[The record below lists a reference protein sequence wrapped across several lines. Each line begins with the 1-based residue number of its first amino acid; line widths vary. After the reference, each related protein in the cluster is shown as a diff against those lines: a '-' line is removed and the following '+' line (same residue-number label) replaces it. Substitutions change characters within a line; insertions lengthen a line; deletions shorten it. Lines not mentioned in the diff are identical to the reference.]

1 MSSKI
6 SKNDAN
12 HIYKTMLMIR
22 KFEEKCGQAYG
33 MGLIAGFC
41 HLYIGQE
48 AVITGIKQNLEDG
61 DSIITSYRD
70 HAHNLV
76 VGTDPK
82 YIMAEL
88 MGKKDG
94 VSQGKGGS
102 MHLFDTEKGFFGGHG
117 IVGAQVP
124 IGTGLAFAHK
134 YKENGKICVTFFGDG
149 AANQGQ
155 VYEAFNMAKIM
166 SLPVLYVVENNKY
179 AMGTSTSRHS
189 ASKYFHTRGDAYEIE
204 NKLINGMD
212 VISIIEETKS
222 CIDYVRS
229 GKGPML
235 IEVETYR
242 YRGHSMSDPAKY
254 RTKDELESY
263 KSTDPI
269 CLFEEYAKKNKL
281 LLQDDFDKMESEV
294 KKEVQ
299 DAYDF
304 AMNSTEPDPSELMT
318 DIYKY

>member
-48 AVITGIKQNLEDG
+48 AVITGIKENLQDG

-212 VISIIEETKS
+212 VISVIEETKS

-269 CLFEEYAKKNKL
+269 CLFEEYAKKNKFL
-281 LLQDDFDKMESEV
+281 SQDDFDKIESEV

-299 DAYDF
+299 NAYDF
-304 AMNSTEPDPSELMT
+304 AMNSPEPDASELMT
-318 DIYKY
+318 DIYKD

>member
-1 MSSKI
+1 MSSKM

-12 HIYKTMLMIR
+12 HIYKTMLTIR

-48 AVITGIKQNLEDG
+48 AVVTGIKENLEDG

-124 IGTGLAFAHK
+124 IGTGLAFANK

-212 VISIIEETKS
+212 VVSVIEETKS

-235 IEVETYR
+235 IEIETYR

-254 RTKDELESY
+254 RTKDELEEY
-263 KSTDPI
+263 KCNDPI
-269 CLFEEYAKKNKL
+269 SLFEEYAKKNKL
-281 LLQDDFDKMESEV
+281 LSQDDFDKMESEI

-304 AMNSTEPDPSELMT
+304 AMNSPEPDASELMT
-318 DIYKY
+318 DIYKD

>member
-48 AVITGIKQNLEDG
+48 AVITGIKENLEDG

-212 VISIIEETKS
+212 VISVIEETKS

-281 LLQDDFDKMESEV
+281 LSQDDFDKIESEV

-304 AMNSTEPDPSELMT
+304 AMKSPEPDASELMT
-318 DIYKY
+318 DIYKD